1 MTKKELLNLEH
12 LKIAEEKKDYFV
24 HVHCEDG
31 WYLTDWNKEDIKEFH
46 ASVCMYLP
54 IRDKYN
60 NYYLITLEDYNRLM
74 NEQRIALEKEREERE
89 KEMQTPRN
97 IENNQ

>member
-1 MTKKELLNLEH
+1 MTKKELLNLKN

-31 WYLTDWNKEDIKEFH
+31 WYVTDWNKDDIKEFH

-54 IRDKYN
+54 IRETYN
-60 NYYLITLEDYNRLM
+60 DYYTIEVDEYNRLS
-74 NEQRIALEKEREERE
+74 NEQRIVLEKEREERE
-89 KEMQTPRN
+89 KEMRNPRN
-97 IENNQ
+97 NENNQ

>member
-12 LKIAEEKKDYFV
+12 LKIAEEKQGYFV

-89 KEMQTPRN
+89 KEMKNSRN
-97 IENNQ
+97 IENNR

>member
-12 LKIAEEKKDYFV
+12 LKIAEEKQGYFV

-54 IRDKYN
+54 IRDNYN
-60 NYYLITLEDYNRLM
+60 EYYIIPLDEYNVLMELQKEALRRELE
-74 NEQRIALEKEREERE
+74 Q
-89 KEMQTPRN
+89 
-97 IENNQ
+97 NNNSNNNG

>member
-1 MTKKELLNLEH
+1 MTKRELLNLEH

-31 WYLTDWNKEDIKEFH
+31 WYLTDWDKEDIKEFH

-74 NEQRIALEKEREERE
+74 NEQRIVLEKEREERE
-89 KEMQTPRN
+89 KEMKNSRN
-97 IENNQ
+97 IENNR